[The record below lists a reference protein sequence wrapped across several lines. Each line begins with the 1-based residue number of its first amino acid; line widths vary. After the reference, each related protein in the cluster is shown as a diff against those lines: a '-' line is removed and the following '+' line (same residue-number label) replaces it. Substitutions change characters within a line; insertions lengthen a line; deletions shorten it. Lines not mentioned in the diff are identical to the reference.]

1 MIRSLKNQ
9 IFFALVILVSVLL
22 IQILLS
28 HSVQSTLLKNQT
40 IINQSYEHVG
50 LAYEIERDVLDLQR
64 NLLIYKETASEIS
77 ISQFYELMKQLK
89 EHLDIFESA
98 IKSSESST
106 TQTDMIARMRVH
118 LNDYNDNFSSVIG
131 GRSQRNTLIKNNI
144 QPAYLNLNKT
154 INNLRFNKENKLSDE
169 KINKIKYHVELSEKL
184 IYQYLN
190 SPDQEYVNQ
199 FKKELTLLYSL
210 SDSIL
215 SSSENSKALLKTIKK
230 DFIKLTQ
237 ITRGYV
243 FLVNVVMAGS
253 ANEFLYQTKTLRESV
268 SEDQKEM
275 TVQVELQSSSS
286 QINANITSIVSIFI
300 TLLTGWFLS
309 NRIISPIRNITG
321 VFRMLSKDEGVD
333 NIPGIQRKDEIGDL
347 AKAANIFHSKNKQTS
362 ELLLSTQKM
371 NAEQEELNIELAKEK
386 NKAEQ
391 AVKSK
396 SMFLANMSHEIRT
409 PMNGIIGLIDLTLKT
424 NLTEEQKKYLEKAG
438 FSGQIL
444 MNVINDIL
452 DFSKIEAG
460 KMDIESI
467 EFPVDTIIDNV
478 VSAMSLASLEK
489 GLNFRITYSSSL
501 PEKIHGDP
509 LRISQILLNI
519 CNNAFKFTDKG
530 QVHIHFD
537 YKDENNEHFL
547 HIKIADTGI
556 GLSKQEINNIFQ
568 SFTQADGSTSR
579 KYGGTGLGL
588 TIVKQLTELMG
599 GHISVTSQKDHGSCF
614 NVSIK
619 IKPVTEVMAIKPIR
633 KDNLVLSYLPLEN
646 APLVNEDMFNGLK
659 IKTHKIQWKDLEDT
673 LADTNNFDSHDVDSH
688 NVGSN
693 NNAVIIDVPDM
704 DYLHSKK
711 DLIESLQAKN
721 IAFAFITDIQPQGF
735 SKQLNTDWNVPVL
748 RHPFS
753 PATFNNFFTELFKIK
768 QASPTTEGISTENNP
783 QYTGH
788 ILLVE
793 DNHVNQIVAGQMLKN
808 FGLTCDIVENGQ
820 QAVDI
825 ILSDNTYD
833 LVLMDIQMP
842 IMDGYEATRLIR
854 KNGYINLIICGL
866 SANAMKKDLELAEA
880 AGMNDYLTKP
890 IEPNDMLIIFNKYL
904 KQSH

>member
-9 IFFALVILVSVLL
+9 IFFVLVILVSVLL

-28 HSVQSTLLKNQT
+28 RSIQSTLLKNQS

-50 LAYEIERDVLDLQR
+50 LAYELERDVIDLQR

-77 ISQFYELMKQLK
+77 ISRFHELMKRLK
-89 EHLDIFESA
+89 QRLDKFENA
-98 IKSSESST
+98 IKNTESST
-106 TQTDMIARMRVH
+106 TQTDIITRMRTH
-118 LNDYNDNFSSVIG
+118 LNDYNDNFSSVID
-131 GRSQRNTLIKNNI
+131 GRTQRKTIIKNNI
-144 QPAYLNLNKT
+144 QPAYLSLNKIIKNLNLYK
-154 INNLRFNKENKLSDE
+154 LNKLSNE
-169 KINKIKYHVELSEKL
+169 KINKIKYHLESSEKL
-184 IYQYLN
+184 IYKYLD

-199 FKKELTLLYSL
+199 FKKELRLINSL
-210 SDSIL
+210 SNSAL
-215 SSSENSKALLKTIKK
+215 LETENTRDLLKTLKN

-253 ANEFLYQTKTLRESV
+253 ASEFLYLTKELREIV
-268 SEDQKEM
+268 SEDKQEM
-275 TVQVELQSSSS
+275 AILTESQSNSL
-286 QINANITSIVSIFI
+286 QINSNIISIVSILI

-309 NRIISPIRNITG
+309 TRIISPMRSITD
-321 VFRMLSKDEGVD
+321 VFRMLTKDENID
-333 NIPGIQRKDEIGDL
+333 HIPGIQRKDEIGDL
-347 AKAANIFHSKNKQTS
+347 AKAANIFHSKNQQTS
-362 ELLLSTQKM
+362 ELLLSTQKL
-371 NAEQEELNIELAKEK
+371 NTEQEKLNVELAKEK
-386 NKAEQ
+386 NNAEQ
-391 AVKSK
+391 AAKSK

-424 NLTEEQKKYLEKAG
+424 DLTEQQKKYLEKAG

-460 KMDIESI
+460 KMDVESI
-467 EFPVDTIIDNV
+467 EFPVDTIIDNI
-478 VSAMSLASLEK
+478 VSAMSLTPLEK

-501 PEKIHGDP
+501 PEKIYGDP

-519 CNNAFKFTDKG
+519 CNNAFKFTNKG
-530 QVHIHFD
+530 LVQVHFD
-537 YKDENNEHFL
+537 YKEDNNKYFL
-547 HIKIADTGI
+547 IIKIEDTGI
-556 GLSKQEINNIFQ
+556 GLSKQEMDNIFQ

-599 GHISVTSQKDHGSCF
+599 GKISVTSEKGHGSCF
-614 NVSIK
+614 KVNIK
-619 IKPVTEVMAIKPIR
+619 IKPVTDVMAIKSIE
-633 KDNLVLSYLPLEN
+633 KDNLVLSYLPLDDS
-646 APLVNEDMFNGLK
+646 PLVNEDIFNALK
-659 IKTHKIQWKDLEDT
+659 IKIQKTQWKDIEDNSI
-673 LADTNNFDSHDVDSH
+673 DRENNV
-688 NVGSN
+688 VL
-693 NNAVIIDVPDM
+693 IDMPNM
-704 DYLHSKK
+704 DYLRSNKK
-711 DLIESLQAKN
+711 YIDLLQTNN

-735 SKQLNTDWNVPVL
+735 SKQLNTDWNTPVL

-753 PATFNNFFTELFKIK
+753 PATLNNFFAKLFKIK
-768 QASPTTEGISTENNP
+768 RIPQPTKAINTEDNP

-793 DNHVNQIVAGQMLKN
+793 DNHVNQIVAVQILKN
-808 FGLTCDIVENGQ
+808 FGLTVDVAENGQ

-825 ILSDNTYD
+825 ILKNDTYD

-854 KNGYINLIICGL
+854 KSGNTNLIICGL
-866 SANAMKKDLELAEA
+866 SANAMKKDLELAEE
-880 AGMNDYLTKP
+880 AGMNGYLTKP
-890 IEPNDMLIIFNKYL
+890 IEPNDMLTIFNKYL
-904 KQSH
+904 NKSS

>member
-9 IFFALVILVSVLL
+9 IFFVLVILVSVLL

-28 HSVQSTLLKNQT
+28 RSVQSTLLKNQA

-77 ISQFYELMKQLK
+77 ISQFYELIKKLK
-89 EHLDIFESA
+89 KHLDIFENA
-98 IKSSESST
+98 IQSSESST

-118 LNDYNDNFSSVIG
+118 LKDYNDNFSSVID
-131 GRSQRNTLIKNNI
+131 GRSQRNTIIKNNI
-144 QPAYLNLNKT
+144 QPAYLNLNKI
-154 INNLRFNKENKLSDE
+154 INNLSDDKKDKLPDE

-199 FKKELTLLYSL
+199 FKKELTLMYSL

-215 SSSENSKALLKTIKK
+215 SNSENSKALLKTIKK

-275 TVQVELQSSSS
+275 TVLAELQSSSS

-309 NRIISPIRNITG
+309 NRIISPIRDITG
-321 VFRMLSKDEGVD
+321 VFRMLSKDESID

-396 SMFLANMSHEIRT
+396 STFLANMSHEIRT

-460 KMDIESI
+460 KMDVESI
-467 EFPVDTIIDNV
+467 EFSVDTIIDNV
-478 VSAMSLASLEK
+478 VSAMSLTSLEK
-489 GLNFRITYSSSL
+489 GLNFRITYSASL
-501 PEKIHGDP
+501 PEKIYGDP

-537 YKDENNEHFL
+537 YKDENDEHFL
-547 HIKIADTGI
+547 HIKIEDTGI
-556 GLSKQEINNIFQ
+556 GLSKQEIDNIFQ

-599 GHISVTSQKDHGSCF
+599 GHISVISKKDHGSCF

-619 IKPVTEVMAIKPIR
+619 IKPVTEIMAIKPIG
-633 KDNLVLSYLPLEN
+633 KDNLVLSYLPLEDS
-646 APLVNEDMFNGLK
+646 PLVNEDIFNGLK
-659 IKTHKIQWKDLEDT
+659 IKIHKIQWKDLEDT
-673 LADTNNFDSHDVDSH
+673 LTDTNNFDSH

-693 NNAVIIDVPDM
+693 NNAVIIDIPDM
-704 DYLHSKK
+704 DYLHSRKE
-711 DLIESLQAKN
+711 LIESLQAKN
-721 IAFAFITDIQPQGF
+721 IAVAFITDMQPQGF
-735 SKQLNTDWNVPVL
+735 SKQLNTNWNIPVL

-753 PATFNNFFTELFKIK
+753 PTTFNNFFTELFKIK
-768 QASPTTEGISTENNP
+768 QASPTTEDIGTENNP
-783 QYTGH
+783 QFTGH

-808 FGLTCDIVENGQ
+808 FGLTCDIAENGQ

-825 ILSDNTYD
+825 ILNDNAYD

-842 IMDGYEATRLIR
+842 VMDGYEATRLIR
-854 KNGYINLIICGL
+854 KNGYTNLIICGL

-890 IEPNDMLIIFNKYL
+890 IEPSDMLTIFNKHL
-904 KQSH
+904 KQSN

>member
-9 IFFALVILVSVLL
+9 IFFVLVILVSVLL

-28 HSVQSTLLKNQT
+28 RSVQSTLLKNQA

-77 ISQFYELMKQLK
+77 ISQFYELIKKLK
-89 EHLDIFESA
+89 KHLDIFENA
-98 IKSSESST
+98 IQSSESST

-118 LNDYNDNFSSVIG
+118 LKDYNDNFSSVID
-131 GRSQRNTLIKNNI
+131 GRSQRNTIIKNNI
-144 QPAYLNLNKT
+144 QPAYLNLNKI
-154 INNLRFNKENKLSDE
+154 INNLSDDKKDKLPDE

-199 FKKELTLLYSL
+199 FKKELTLMYSL

-215 SSSENSKALLKTIKK
+215 SNSENSKALLKTIKK

-275 TVQVELQSSSS
+275 TVLAELQSSSS

-309 NRIISPIRNITG
+309 NRIISPIRDITG
-321 VFRMLSKDEGVD
+321 VFRMLSKDESID

-396 SMFLANMSHEIRT
+396 STFLANMSHEIRT

-460 KMDIESI
+460 KMDVESI
-467 EFPVDTIIDNV
+467 EFSVDTIIDNV
-478 VSAMSLASLEK
+478 VSAMSLTSLEK
-489 GLNFRITYSSSL
+489 GLNFRITYSASL

-530 QVHIHFD
+530 QVHVHFD

-556 GLSKQEINNIFQ
+556 GLSKQEIDNIFQ

-579 KYGGTGLGL
+579 RYGGTGLGL

-619 IKPVTEVMAIKPIR
+619 IKPVTKTMAIKPIG
-633 KDNLVLSYLPLEN
+633 KDHLVLSYLPLEDS
-646 APLVNEDMFNGLK
+646 PLVNEDIFNGLK
-659 IKTHKIQWKDLEDT
+659 IKIHKIQWKDLEDT
-673 LADTNNFDSHDVDSH
+673 LTDTNNFDSH

-693 NNAVIIDVPDM
+693 NNAVIIDIPDM
-704 DYLHSKK
+704 DYLHSRKE
-711 DLIESLQAKN
+711 LIESLQAKN
-721 IAFAFITDIQPQGF
+721 IAVAFITDMQPQGF
-735 SKQLNTDWNVPVL
+735 SKQLNTNWNIPVL

-753 PATFNNFFTELFKIK
+753 PTTFNNFFTELFKIK
-768 QASPTTEGISTENNP
+768 QASPTTEDIGTENNP
-783 QYTGH
+783 QFTGH

-808 FGLTCDIVENGQ
+808 FGLTCDIAENGQ

-825 ILSDNTYD
+825 ILNDNAYD

-842 IMDGYEATRLIR
+842 VMDGYEATRLIR
-854 KNGYINLIICGL
+854 KNGYTNLIICGL

-890 IEPNDMLIIFNKYL
+890 IEPSDMLTIFNKHL
-904 KQSH
+904 KQSN

>member
-9 IFFALVILVSVLL
+9 IFFVLVILVSVLL

-28 HSVQSTLLKNQT
+28 RSVQSTLLKNQS

-50 LAYEIERDVLDLQR
+50 LAYELERDVLDLQR

-77 ISQFYELMKQLK
+77 ISRFYELMKKLK
-89 EHLDIFESA
+89 QRLDVFENA
-98 IKSSESST
+98 IKNSESNT
-106 TQTDMIARMRVH
+106 TQTDMIARMRAH
-118 LNDYNDNFSSVIG
+118 LNDYNDNFSSVID
-131 GRSQRNTLIKNNI
+131 GRSQRNTIFKNNI
-144 QPAYLNLNKT
+144 QADYLNLKKT
-154 INNLRFNKENKLSDE
+154 INNLSVNNDIKLSEE

-184 IYQYLN
+184 MYQYLN

-199 FKKELTLLYSL
+199 FKKEILLIGSL
-210 SDSIL
+210 LDSVIL
-215 SSSENSKALLKTIKK
+215 NTGSSKSLLKTLKK

-253 ANEFLYQTKTLRESV
+253 ASEFLYLTKTLRESV
-268 SEDQKEM
+268 SEAQKKM
-275 TVQVELQSSSS
+275 TVQTESQSNST
-286 QINANITSIVSIFI
+286 QINANITSIVSILI

-309 NRIISPIRNITG
+309 NRIISPIRNITD
-321 VFRMLSKDEGVD
+321 VFRILSKDESID

-371 NAEQEELNIELAKEK
+371 HAEQEKLNIELAKEK

-396 SMFLANMSHEIRT
+396 STFLANMSHEIRT

-424 NLTEEQKKYLEKAG
+424 SLTEEQKKYLEKAG

-467 EFPVDTIIDNV
+467 EFPVDTIVDNI
-478 VSAMSLASLEK
+478 VSAMSLTPLEK
-489 GLNFRITYSSSL
+489 GLNFRITYSPSL
-501 PEKIHGDP
+501 PEKIYGDP

-530 QVHIHFD
+530 QVHVHFD
-537 YKDENNEHFL
+537 YKKENNESFL
-547 HIKIADTGI
+547 KIRIEDTGI
-556 GLSKQEINNIFQ
+556 GLSKQEIDSIFK

-599 GHISVTSQKDHGSCF
+599 GHVFVTSKKDHGSCF

-619 IKPVTEVMAIKPIR
+619 IKPVTEVMAVKALE
-633 KDNLVLSYLPLEN
+633 KDNLVLSYLPLEGS
-646 APLVNEDMFNGLK
+646 PLVNEDIFNALK
-659 IKTHKIQWKDLEDT
+659 IKFNIIQWKDVEGSLVD
-673 LADTNNFDSHDVDSH
+673 ADNFDSEN
-688 NVGSN
+688 NV
-693 NNAVIIDVPDM
+693 VIIDMPST

-711 DLIESLQAKN
+711 KLIEYLQEKN
-721 IAFAFITDIQPQGF
+721 ITLGFITDIQPKGF
-735 SKQLNTDWNVPVL
+735 SKQLYENWNVPVI

-753 PATFNNFFTELFKIK
+753 PATFNDFFAELFEIK
-768 QASPTTEGISTENNP
+768 QVSPTIDIISTENNS
-783 QYTGH
+783 QFTGH

-808 FGLTCDIVENGQ
+808 YGLTCDMAENGQ
-820 QAVDI
+820 QAVDF
-825 ILSDNTYD
+825 ILNKGTYD

-854 KNGYINLIICGL
+854 ENGYTNLIICGL

-890 IEPNDMLIIFNKYL
+890 IEQDAMLAILNKYL
-904 KQSH
+904 KQSN